1 MSEKKFYHR
10 GSSAL
15 NFLYLLAVTAI
26 VVTLVTATGDQV
38 STDVAEPDDDIGA
51 EQAPRY
57 ERVERYENIILT
69 GVEHRDLAAIIYLE
83 ARNQPAEGQQAVA
96 EVILNRVV
104 ADNFPNKVQDVIR
117 QGADTKRPQFST
129 IGMLSEAEPQ
139 QEQYDAIMAAL
150 YGPSILDTDVVYF
163 SRGGENSRTWGTIGD
178 HVFCRQYQ
186 WE

>member
-1 MSEKKFYHR
+1 MSKKKFYR
-10 GSSAL
+10 RSSNAL

-26 VVTLVTATGDQV
+26 VVALVTATGDQV
-38 STDVAEPDDDIGA
+38 STDVAEPDDIVA

-57 ERVERYENIILT
+57 ERVERYKNIILT

-104 ADNFPNKVQDVIR
+104 ADNFPDTVQDVIR

-129 IGMLSEAEPQ
+129 IGMLTEADPQ
-139 QEQYDAIMAAL
+139 QEQYDAIITAL